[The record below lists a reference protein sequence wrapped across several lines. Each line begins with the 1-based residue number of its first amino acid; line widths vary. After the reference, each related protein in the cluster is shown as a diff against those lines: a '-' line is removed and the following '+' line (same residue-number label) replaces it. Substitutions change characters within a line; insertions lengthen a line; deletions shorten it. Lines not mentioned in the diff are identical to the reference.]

1 MKKLKSIVIAI
12 LLLIPTTSIFAQSTA
27 TKKFELYRDNVLL
40 LEHDLGVNINT
51 FKPGGN
57 PAAELMGD
65 RKDVGLREGTRIS
78 YLFAP
83 RWGAYLSSHVSFYDI
98 KHPYF
103 DAEDIFGLFGVNIP
117 ECHIDVEAGII
128 YRIEHK
134 NWQFYPRFGIGWNY
148 INKETVKYSGADR
161 EYSGEIDIRP
171 FYFSLSLNAAYRVS
185 NLISWVLDVS
195 YHQPITQSKS
205 TLEYD
210 IKGDDYTFHENFAHK
225 THRWGRDWNISLG
238 IRLNINLGGMKTSK
252 ITATQP
258 M

>member
-83 RWGAYLSSHVSFYDI
+83 RWGAYLSGFIDFYSI
-98 KHPYF
+98 EHPYVDLEGLVKF
-103 DAEDIFGLFGVNIP
+103 FFPDVPRLNAEVGM
-117 ECHIDVEAGII
+117 I
-128 YRIEHK
+128 YRVEHK
-134 NWQFYPRFGIGWNY
+134 NWQFYPRFGIGYKY
-148 INKETVKYSGADR
+148 IYHETI
-161 EYSGEIDIRP
+161 GEESYTKHDYGEVDIRP
-171 FYFSLSLNAAYRVS
+171 WYMALSVNAAYRVS
-185 NLISWVLDVS
+185 SLISWVLDVS

-205 TLEYD
+205 FIYVSETMDDMIMRNRYD
-210 IKGDDYTFHENFAHK
+210 YK